1 MNEEYYIKK
10 IEQQNQLIKKLRI
23 LIDEL
28 EERLAIKEL
37 SDDISKKNN

>member
-37 SDDISKKNN
+37 SDDISKENH

>member
-37 SDDISKKNN
+37 SDDFSKENN